1 MYNIKIVQHFTC
13 PKNAGAIRGADA
25 VGKAVGLDKGDIVKF
40 YFKINSQTHIIE
52 DAHFKTM
59 GCPAAIACSDIACEM
74 VKGKTI
80 EEAEKLS
87 NADIINSLGD
97 LPKDKISCVKTVEE
111 AMRKTIQEFLK
122 KQSLTF

>member
-13 PKNAGAIRGADA
+13 PKNAGVLRGADA
-25 VGKAVGLDKGDIVKF
+25 VGKAVGEDKGDIVKF

-80 EEAEKLS
+80 EEAENFS
-87 NADIINSLGD
+87 DEDFVNYFGQ
-97 LPKDKISCVKTVEE
+97 LPKEKITCVKTVEE

-122 KQSLTF
+122 KQSISL